1 MHQAMQQLLSLMGC
15 ICHLHTMCFAY
26 SEVENIKSRE
36 HICRDT

>member
-15 ICHLHTMCFAY
+15 LCNLHTLYYAY
-26 SEVENIKSRE
+26 SEVENIKSTE